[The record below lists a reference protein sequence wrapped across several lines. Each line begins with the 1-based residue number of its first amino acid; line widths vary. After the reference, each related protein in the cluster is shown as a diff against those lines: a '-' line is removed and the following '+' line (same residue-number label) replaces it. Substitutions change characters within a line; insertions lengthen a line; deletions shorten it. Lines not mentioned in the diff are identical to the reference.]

1 MGLRIVSSALA
12 VPDRIQTAAELAPLI
27 SKTAEWIE
35 SKAGV
40 PNRRIGNGTVDS
52 HLLAAQA
59 SRGAL
64 KDGPPPDLVLY
75 ACGVQ
80 RQAIPD
86 TSVFV
91 SSALGF
97 EGIPSFSV
105 SASCLS
111 FLVALKTADAL
122 LSDGSYRRILICAAD
137 LASLARNMDEP
148 ESAALLG
155 DGAAAVV
162 VERGEASQCIL
173 RFKMK
178 TWPRG
183 AGLAEIRGGGTRSKL
198 DGTLLTGEA
207 NLFWMDGR
215 GLMKLFRPRLKE
227 LILECCREANVEL
240 DEIDLI
246 IPHQT
251 SKAGFQLL
259 ERLGIPTGKTVNII
273 HDYGNCV
280 AAAMPMALA
289 TAMAD
294 GRVGPGKLL
303 MFVGTSAGASAAVML
318 MRW

>member
-1 MGLRIVSSALA
+1 MGLRVVSSALA
-12 VPDRIQTAAELAPLI
+12 VPDRIQTAAELSLLI
-27 SKTAEWIE
+27 SKSAEWIE

-40 PNRRIGNGTVDS
+40 PRRRIGTATLDS
-52 HLLAAQA
+52 HVLAAQA
-59 SRGAL
+59 ARAAL
-64 KDGPPPDLVLY
+64 NDGLPPDLVLY

-91 SSALGF
+91 CSALGI

-122 LSDGSYRRILICAAD
+122 LLDGTYSRILICAAD
-137 LASLARNMDEP
+137 LATLARNMAEP

-162 VERGEASQCIL
+162 VERGEATQGIL
-173 RFKMK
+173 NFKMK
-178 TWPRG
+178 TWPMG
-183 AGLAEIRGGGTRSKL
+183 AGLAEIRGGGTRAKL
-198 DGTLLTGEA
+198 DGTLQEGDA

-215 GLMKLFRPRLKE
+215 GLMKLFRPRLKQ
-227 LILECCREANVEL
+227 LIQECLQEAKLAIDDV
-240 DEIDLI
+240 DLI

-259 ERLGIPTGKTVNII
+259 ERIGIPSGKTVNII
-273 HDYGNCV
+273 KEYGNCV
-280 AAAMPMALA
+280 AAALPMALA

-294 GRVGPGKLL
+294 GRLESGKLV

-318 MRW
+318 MRC